1 MNHPED
7 EGSEFLWNTATKI
20 PD

>member
-7 EGSEFLWNTATKI
+7 EGREFLWNTAT
-20 PD
+20 